1 MVTTPQLNVVDS
13 SAWLAYLADESGA
26 AQFAAAIEDVT
37 HLVVPTVCLL
47 EVFKVVVR
55 QRGERDALQAVAAM
69 QQGTVIDLDAALALS
84 AARLSGVYKLPL
96 ADSVVY
102 ATMQQVGGI
111 LWTQDIDFSGLPDVQ
126 YIPKSPR

>member
-1 MVTTPQLNVVDS
+1 
-13 SAWLAYLADESGA
+13 
-26 AQFAAAIEDVT
+26 
-37 HLVVPTVCLL
+37 
-47 EVFKVVVR
+47 
-55 QRGERDALQAVAAM
+55 M

-111 LWTQDIDFSGLPDVQ
+111 LWTQDVDFSGLPGVH
-126 YIPKSPR
+126 YIPKSPG